1 MRRRSP
7 RMNVCACQFFD
18 WAACS
23 GGVNGDVMAASDN
36 GEFFG
41 TAAVL
46 VGDLFIDGRELGRDG
61 LTAAIA
67 AVAAAGDE
75 PIP

>member
-1 MRRRSP
+1 
-7 RMNVCACQFFD
+7 MNVCACQFFD

-23 GGVNGDVMAASDN
+23 EGVNGDVMAARDN

-41 TAAVL
+41 TAAVP

-61 LTAAIA
+61 LTAA
-67 AVAAAGDE
+67 VAAAGDE